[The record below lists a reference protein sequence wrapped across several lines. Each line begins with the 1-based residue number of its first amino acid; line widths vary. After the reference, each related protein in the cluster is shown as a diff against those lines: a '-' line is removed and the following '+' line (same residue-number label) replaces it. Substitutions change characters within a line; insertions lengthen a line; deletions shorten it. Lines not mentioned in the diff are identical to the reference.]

1 MTNWQIYVTW
11 GLLAFIVFAV
21 TGLSKQVERFREEF
35 QEFREL
41 MRPSEPEEPELS
53 AEDAAKAGS
62 FWRE

>member
-1 MTNWQIYVTW
+1 MANWQIYITW
-11 GLLAFIVFAV
+11 GILILIGFAV
-21 TGLSKQVERFREEF
+21 SGLSKQVERFREEF

-41 MRPSEPEEPELS
+41 VQPEEPDEPELS